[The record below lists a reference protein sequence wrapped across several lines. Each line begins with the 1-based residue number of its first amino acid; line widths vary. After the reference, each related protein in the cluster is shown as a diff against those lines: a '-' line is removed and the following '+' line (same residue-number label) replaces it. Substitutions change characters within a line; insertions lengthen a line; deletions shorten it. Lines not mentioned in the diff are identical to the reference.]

1 MSVRRLLMVL
11 VPFVL
16 LSVASPIWSYAASC
30 KGDRKVDSPMQF
42 SVVAESAGRVHLSA
56 FGGSDRSGWID
67 VGTLGMGAWTI
78 FDGSGRKLDLFLPS
92 PLVFASLHMLWETNL
107 EGLIPGA
114 SYTIQLASMDAC
126 SNLAYVRQSIT
137 MPESTPE
144 NVSPLASTPEIVWTG
159 FLGSSSTVLHFS
171 ATDDTGIQR
180 VAIYFN
186 GSLLKE
192 YHYFDNVAFRWW
204 ADPYDG
210 DVSQSTLE
218 GPNYYVSYPDT
229 FRGQSGLVEVVV
241 EDFFGNTTTSSA
253 ELGL

>member
-1 MSVRRLLMVL
+1 MFVRRLLVVL
-11 VPFVL
+11 VAFVL
-16 LSVASPIWSYAASC
+16 SAVASPIWSYAASC

-42 SVVAESAGRVHLSA
+42 SVAVESAGRVHLSA
-56 FGGSDRSGWID
+56 FGGSDRSGWVD
-67 VGTLGMGAWTI
+67 VGTLGLGAWTI
-78 FDGSGRKLDLFLPS
+78 FDASGKQLDLFLRS
-92 PLVFASLHMLWETNL
+92 PLVFASLQMLWETNL
-107 EGLIPGA
+107 EGLTPGA

-126 SNLAYVRQSIT
+126 SNMAYVRQSIT
-137 MPESTPE
+137 MPESTSDD
-144 NVSPLASTPEIVWTG
+144 VSPVASTPDIVRTG
-159 FLGSSSTVLHFS
+159 FLGSSWTVLHFS

-218 GPNYYVSYPDT
+218 GPNYYVSYSDT
-229 FRGQSGLVEVVV
+229 LRGQSGLVEVIV
-241 EDFFGNTTTSSA
+241 EDFFGNITTSSA